1 MAKQMN
7 IPILGLIENMSYVA
21 CPDCGKK
28 INVFGE
34 SHIDETAAKYGLP
47 VLAKLPIDP
56 QLAKNCDQGVIELFE
71 GDWMEHAADVVEE
84 LLH

>member
-1 MAKQMN
+1 M
-7 IPILGLIENMSYVA
+7 
-21 CPDCGKK
+21 
-28 INVFGE
+28 FGE

-47 VLAKLPIDP
+47 VLAKLPNDP

-84 LLH
+84 LLK